1 MEARCAL
8 AAAGADPHTQLLD
21 RPAAEVT
28 MQRER
33 SKSHRII
40 VPDPPIEDAPSG
52 AKGGAQSGV
61 KIVATRGETF
71 LEDVAVADLAAL
83 LQDASVNL
91 WVDTWGIDNP
101 EAERLAREVFR
112 FHPLAVT
119 DCFGAREHPKIEVF
133 EKYLFVITHGI
144 AIGSTAVATDT
155 IELDVFVGPR
165 FLYTYHERPSRSVA
179 GALDL
184 VMRNNGGSLRRGPAA
199 MLHTVL
205 DRQVDTMEPLL
216 DDLEERI
223 SGLEDRVL
231 LKPGSSDLTALLA
244 LKRTTL
250 QLRRWMTR
258 QREVVLRLGRNEFA
272 LIPQQDAILF
282 RDIYD
287 HLFRMTDL
295 LDTHREMLASLHETY
310 LSVTNLR
317 LGEIMKFLTLFTAI
331 LMPLTVITGVYG
343 MNFDEMPEIHSRW
356 GYPGTLALMAVVAGG
371 VVWFFRRRGWIG
383 K

>member
-1 MEARCAL
+1 MGTPAQGP
-8 AAAGADPHTQLLD
+8 AGI
-21 RPAAEVT
+21 R
-28 MQRER
+28 
-33 SKSHRII
+33 
-40 VPDPPIEDAPSG
+40 
-52 AKGGAQSGV
+52 
-61 KIVATRGETF
+61 IVATRGETF
-71 LEDVAVADLAAL
+71 LENVAVADLPGL
-83 LQDASVNL
+83 LKDEAVYL
-91 WVDTWGIDNP
+91 WVDSWGTDNP
-101 EAERLAREVFR
+101 EAERVARDVFH
-112 FHPLAVT
+112 FHPLAIT

-165 FLYTYHERPSRSVA
+165 FLYTYHERPSRSIA

-223 SGLEDRVL
+223 QGLEDRVL
-231 LKPGSSDLTALLA
+231 LRPGSSDLTSLLA

-272 LIPQQDAILF
+272 LIPAQDAILF

-331 LMPLTVITGVYG
+331 LMPLTVITGIYG
-343 MNFDEMPEIHSRW
+343 MNFDDMPEIHSAW
-356 GYPGTLALMAVVAGG
+356 GYPATLGIMAVVALG